1 MNLKALTKSARRTLS
16 RNSSKILLGLGIA
29 GAFTA
34 VGFAISATPKAMIL
48 LEEKKQELGVE
59 KLDAKTVIKTAAPV
73 AISMGISTGC
83 IIAASSVN
91 DRRNAALAAAY
102 TMSETALR
110 SFQDKVVE
118 TVGPEKAKEIKE
130 AVALDNMAKC
140 PEPKNPPVATPQKP
154 GVGND
159 FYNKPVKCWESLS
172 GTYFFTSRNML
183 EKAVN
188 GVNKQLLS
196 DFRVTENDLF
206 DYLGIDHNRNGDLL
220 GWDTETTLEIN
231 TFYTSKLDEDGTPC
245 LVLDY
250 STPPK
255 WMGY

>member
-1 MNLKALTKSARRTLS
+1 
-16 RNSSKILLGLGIA
+16 
-29 GAFTA
+29 
-34 VGFAISATPKAMIL
+34 
-48 LEEKKQELGVE
+48 
-59 KLDAKTVIKTAAPV
+59 
-73 AISMGISTGC
+73 MGISTGC

-110 SFQDKVVE
+110 SYQDKVVE
-118 TVGPEKAKEIKE
+118 RVGSEKAKEIKK
-130 AVALDNMAKC
+130 AVALDKMAKC

-154 GVGND
+154 DIGND

-183 EKAVN
+183 EKAIN

-196 DFRVTENDLF
+196 DFRVMENDLF

-220 GWDTETTLEIN
+220 GWDTETTLEIS

-255 WMGY
+255 WLGY